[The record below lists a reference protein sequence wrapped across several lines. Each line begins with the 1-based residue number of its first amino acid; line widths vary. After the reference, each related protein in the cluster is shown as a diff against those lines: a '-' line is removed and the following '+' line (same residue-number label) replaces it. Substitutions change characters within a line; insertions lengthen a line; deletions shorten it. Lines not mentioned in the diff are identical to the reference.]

1 MKINKN
7 LKFAALAALAFA
19 LLFQPAITRADNSA
33 PVHITFEKC
42 LNFATG
48 TWEGTVAGDCGAGTV
63 SYVDLPPFFGTT
75 VQHFSG
81 EYTVTTGECS
91 FKAAVTG
98 MLNSHTG
105 LIVLNGVVTEGSHAG
120 GQFHVRAQL
129 IIGADGSV
137 CSQGEMTI
145 THSK

>member
-1 MKINKN
+1 MKIIKN
-7 LKFAALAALAFA
+7 LAFAALAVLAVT

-33 PVHITFEKC
+33 PVHITFHKC

-48 TWEGTVAGDCGAGTV
+48 TWAGTVAGDCGAGTL
-63 SYVDLPPFFGTT
+63 SYMDLPPFFGTT

-81 EYTVTTGECS
+81 EYTIITHECS
-91 FKAAVTG
+91 FKAAVSG

-105 LIVLNGVVTEGSHAG
+105 LIVLNGMVTEGSHAG

-129 IIGADGSV
+129 IIGKDGSV